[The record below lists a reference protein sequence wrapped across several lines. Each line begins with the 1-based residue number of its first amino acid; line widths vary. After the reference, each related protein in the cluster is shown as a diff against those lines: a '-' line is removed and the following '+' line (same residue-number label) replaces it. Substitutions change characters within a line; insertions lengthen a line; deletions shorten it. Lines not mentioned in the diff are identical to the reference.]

1 MKNMIEPNG
10 PFGAC
15 DCGRGDDVKAR
26 WNPYLV
32 GIGIGVLSW
41 IAFGVVNQPLGI
53 STALS
58 SASRKSGVRSGVS
71 SYY

>member
-1 MKNMIEPNG
+1 MKESNCPS
-10 PFGAC
+10 GAC
-15 DCGRGDDVKAR
+15 NNGSGDDMKGR

-58 SASRKSGVRSGVS
+58 SASCVCAMPVMGG
-71 SYY
+71 